1 VIISIV
7 SIFSRVPLFIQFKE
21 QRRKILFC
29 LFSIVGIPVLCLF
42 SIHHLLSQNYL
53 EGIFDAG
60 MALFLL
66 GCYQSFKFIKKVEY
80 IYLIG
85 VSLLGLL
92 FLYFVYDGGTHGS
105 KLLWMYLFPLI
116 AFFMLGRSYGLLFS
130 AAALSVVGLLF
141 FYHEKIWFAPY
152 PYENDIKLRFVVTY
166 SIVSVLTLIFEHVR
180 HHFQKG
186 MEVEHEALLEKQED
200 LSHANDEIRTLSLR
214 DHLTG
219 CFNRLF
225 LSKNLPKEIT
235 RSERYS
241 KHLSIIMC
249 DIDYFK
255 KVNDKA

>member
-92 FLYFVYDGGTHGS
+92 FLYFVYDGGTHGC

-116 AFFMLGRSYGLLFS
+116 AFFMIGRSYGLLFS

-180 HHFQKG
+180 Q
-186 MEVEHEALLEKQED
+186 QED